1 MICLSG
7 VHLDLLMKAFFPLF
21 IDNVLR
27 SKIVL
32 AFKLQLTEKM
42 NHTYGKPKRLTHW
55 TLTNKLPLHV
65 NSVKVNDD
73 Q

>member
-21 IDNVLR
+21 IDNVLI

-42 NHTYGKPKRLTHW
+42 NHTYGKPKR
-55 TLTNKLPLHV
+55 
-65 NSVKVNDD
+65 
-73 Q
+73 